1 MEFFNENII
10 YLMFI
15 IIGALI
21 LVFVFGI
28 KLKKRLFSKFGEI
41 GLITR
46 FSENISFKRYTQKA
60 ILIIIVVFFS
70 LLALSRPQWGTKLQ
84 KISRKGLNLL
94 VLLDVSKSMLAQDMV
109 PNRLEKAKHEIEK
122 LIDILKGDRI
132 GIIVFAGVPFLQC
145 PLTIDYGA
153 AKMYLDVINTSI
165 IPVPG
170 TDIGAAIRLAIKSFP
185 EKEKKYK
192 VAILLTDGEDHEGD
206 TVQAAEDAKKEG
218 IIIYTI
224 GIGTPAGELI
234 PIRNAQG
241 NVIGYKKDKDGNPV
255 LSRLDELTLEKIALI
270 TGGKYYRATAGELE
284 LKKVYNDILKME
296 RKRLYGRQF
305 SQKEDRFQWFLL
317 PAVILLVWEILLKE
331 RAT

>member
-21 LVFVFGI
+21 PVFVFGI
-28 KLKKRLFSKFGEI
+28 KLKKRLLSKFGEI

-170 TDIGAAIRLAIKSFP
+170 TDIGAAIRPVS
-185 EKEKKYK
+185 
-192 VAILLTDGEDHEGD
+192 
-206 TVQAAEDAKKEG
+206 
-218 IIIYTI
+218 YTH
-224 GIGTPAGELI
+224 
-234 PIRNAQG
+234 
-241 NVIGYKKDKDGNPV
+241 
-255 LSRLDELTLEKIALI
+255 LTLPTKA
-270 TGGKYYRATAGELE
+270 
-284 LKKVYNDILKME
+284 
-296 RKRLYGRQF
+296 
-305 SQKEDRFQWFLL
+305 
-317 PAVILLVWEILLKE
+317 
-331 RAT
+331 